1 MHISK
6 WITLGR
12 ISVHGTCL
20 KLSTKFFAHYYCRV
34 GGGESFPVWSKKY
47 LSFQCNSI
55 RDCTC
60 FKSTFSVKR
69 VLFSVLSV
77 YCQYTFKVSYYKI
90 LAYFTYLAQAFGLQ
104 NPGIFHLFSSGVWFT
119 KKQKTVYLKCN
130 HQKSYIDWERIFI
143 FNIVKGSSLNF
154 ASNIK

>member
-20 KLSTKFFAHYYCRV
+20 KLSTKFFAHCYCRV

-60 FKSTFSVKR
+60 FKSTFQCT
-69 VLFSVLSV
+69 FSILSV
-77 YCQYTFKVSYYKI
+77 YFKSF
-90 LAYFTYLAQAFGLQ
+90 LLQ

-130 HQKSYIDWERIFI
+130 HQKSYIDWDQIFI
-143 FNIVKGSSLNF
+143 FNIAKRSSLNF
-154 ASNIK
+154 ASNIKWFKIKGFFMIWGGIEINWFA